1 MQIRDS
7 EQQFRTQKGKTCPKI
22 RLNVQL
28 RRQAVLAVRIM
39 ARLTTRIRPDVVAI
53 FVECATDNHTRT
65 VANVRMYFNKFN
77 GSLGQN
83 GCLQFIF
90 DHKGIFLIPLED
102 RDEDEIQLE
111 LIEAGAEDFTTEDGM
126 MTVFTGMTEFGNVQ
140 KALQDLSIEP
150 KEAGLQRIP
159 TVTKAMGEK
168 HVSTFLKLID
178 ALEDLDD
185 VQNVYHNAEIDE
197 AVLEAAMS

>member
-1 MQIRDS
+1 M
-7 EQQFRTQKGKTCPKI
+7 
-22 RLNVQL
+22 
-28 RRQAVLAVRIM
+28 
-39 ARLTTRIRPDVVAI
+39 
-53 FVECATDNHTRT
+53 
-65 VANVRMYFNKFN
+65 
-77 GSLGQN
+77 
-83 GCLQFIF
+83 
-90 DHKGIFLIPLED
+90 
-102 RDEDEIQLE
+102 
-111 LIEAGAEDFTTEDGM
+111 
-126 MTVFTGMTEFGNVQ
+126 
-140 KALQDLSIEP
+140 QDLSIEP

>member
-1 MQIRDS
+1 
-7 EQQFRTQKGKTCPKI
+7 
-22 RLNVQL
+22 
-28 RRQAVLAVRIM
+28 
-39 ARLTTRIRPDVVAI
+39 
-53 FVECATDNHTRT
+53 
-65 VANVRMYFNKFN
+65 MYFNKFN